1 MDLDL
6 LRKKDREYS
15 RIYNRRL
22 FHFIVKLLH
31 LCANISA
38 DYNTLFPGADPREG
52 HRGGGGT
59 CPPNPSAVIFTNIIL
74 HCRVLFYIFRDITIM
89 FLSRDSF
96 IKAILFHHLMRWP
109 ACQNCTALG
118 LSHRDS
124 RTGCQWTISLALEP
138 ALYFNP
144 LVGTL
149 VPHCKH
155 EVGTLAIDRWAVTI
169 GTASRGLGGA
179 AARPGPSSL
188 YEM

>member
-1 MDLDL
+1 MRTYLQIII
-6 LRKKDREYS
+6 RYFQG
-15 RIYNRRL
+15 RIQGRG
-22 FHFIVKLLH
+22 
-31 LCANISA
+31 
-38 DYNTLFPGADPREG
+38 T
-52 HRGGGGT
+52 GGGHV
-59 CPPNPSAVIFTNIIL
+59 PPNPSAVIFTNIIL

-179 AARPGPSSL
+179 AAHPGPSSL